1 MHLSSGRTASFL
13 GLFPITCTCLAP
25 PPKTIFFVVGRLI
38 DLDERI
44 SFAATDRMILL
55 HQLLV

>member
-25 PPKTIFFVVGRLI
+25 PPKTIFFGGGRLI

-44 SFAATDRMILL
+44 SFAATDRMI
-55 HQLLV
+55 VP